1 MVLKTC
7 LSLVTS
13 ILTEVRVERS
23 WPHSWS
29 FSNKKVGVTWIMPAI
44 QSELSS
50 GMNWVGPSLFP
61 WLLLY
66 SGRDPNSVTCR
77 VFSAVPLDI
86 PLFWS
91 LWPQRTIVTTV
102 LFLTWSWS
110 RLSPGSSCLFSF
122 KIYYLGPYLQALKN
136 VISKGLPLI
145 RLDYILSQSTGGLI
159 KWKQIAWGREK

>member
-1 MVLKTC
+1 M
-7 LSLVTS
+7 
-13 ILTEVRVERS
+13 
-23 WPHSWS
+23 
-29 FSNKKVGVTWIMPAI
+29 GVTWIMLAI

-66 SGRDPNSVTCR
+66 SGRDSNSVTCR

-102 LFLTWSWS
+102 LFLSWSWS

-136 VISKGLPLI
+136 VISKGAVRHDWTHTHTHTHVWESNNGQGTI
-145 RLDYILSQSTGGLI
+145 QCFTCVNSILTITEIGI
-159 KWKQIAWGREK
+159 TYR